1 MQSPRPTDETRDTP
15 FTTPLMSADEEM
27 SPTTADASQSGDT
40 IDPLVAQTAKKI
52 ADVINDFKRQLDDRD
67 GIWATA
73 NGSFEL
79 ALKTNASQTYK
90 LSITPDTDGDAYPI
104 TVSVDLKQNKQGAN
118 GSIATSLTAAVPGTQ
133 LRTRRD
139 SDAELEKDVVSRKR
153 KIDNGEDTMR
163 KRARTDDGDAD
174 DDIMSS
180 FISKGDLEDFLFK
193 LREDVQEDTSEC
205 VNHVQKLL
213 RRFKE
218 EWHDR
223 CNYEDDQTNTLQSR
237 PPMRGSITGNGATPG
252 VSFPSPSLDRDDTN
266 KSSVSDTIRRESKL
280 LSTQIR
286 WVEDCRRVAADIHD
300 KKEENWRTSSAGFH
314 DRNRQD
320 RENFQNRMLNESQ
333 VQGRVINQILNEVKA
348 IGLYTQSMKWE
359 TPNHL
364 ATHPAYPPQPTVPAF
379 PTQHPPPTPA
389 VRPAAP
395 VANTPV
401 AIPRASNNRG
411 PTSGVPRQ
419 TSGSS
424 RHP

>member
-1 MQSPRPTDETRDTP
+1 LLRAHSHRSATLWSTMQSPRPTDETRDTP

-52 ADVINDFKRQLDDRD
+52 ADVINGFKRQLDDRD

-213 RRFKE
+213 RRFKV
-218 EWHDR
+218 
-223 CNYEDDQTNTLQSR
+223 
-237 PPMRGSITGNGATPG
+237 P
-252 VSFPSPSLDRDDTN
+252 FP
-266 KSSVSDTIRRESKL
+266 
-280 LSTQIR
+280 
-286 WVEDCRRVAADIHD
+286 
-300 KKEENWRTSSAGFH
+300 
-314 DRNRQD
+314 
-320 RENFQNRMLNESQ
+320 
-333 VQGRVINQILNEVKA
+333 VK
-348 IGLYTQSMKWE
+348 
-359 TPNHL
+359 
-364 ATHPAYPPQPTVPAF
+364 
-379 PTQHPPPTPA
+379 
-389 VRPAAP
+389 
-395 VANTPV
+395 
-401 AIPRASNNRG
+401 
-411 PTSGVPRQ
+411 
-419 TSGSS
+419 
-424 RHP
+424 